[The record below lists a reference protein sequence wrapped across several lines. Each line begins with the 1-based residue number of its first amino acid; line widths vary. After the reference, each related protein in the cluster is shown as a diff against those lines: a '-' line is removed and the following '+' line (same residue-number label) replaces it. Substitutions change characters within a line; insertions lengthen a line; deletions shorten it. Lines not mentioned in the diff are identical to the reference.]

1 VSAVADRELPL
12 RANAVGFFGVL
23 AQSISDVAPSASVAL
38 LVPIVFVIAGAGAWL
53 SWLIVTGVMLCVAF
67 CCAEFTK
74 RHATTGGLVGI
85 VAGTRFKTTAL
96 AVSGCVLAFVLWTS
110 SINVLGTGLLFE
122 DWLAALGV
130 ARSRGLLVA
139 LVVLALALGFYISYR
154 DIRISAIVML
164 AIEAFT
170 LTALAILMI
179 VILAE
184 NKHGNVFDS
193 SQLALKGVSLHRVLL
208 GSATAIFAVESFEC
222 SATLGQESRRAL
234 RIIPRSLFTSILL
247 TGGIFTTASYVMT
260 LGFEQTKASL
270 ATSTDPLSDLS
281 TLYGVSW
288 LRYVLLFGVAFSFFA
303 CLVAFTNWGARS
315 IFTLA
320 RDGMLPKYFARV
332 NRKTQTPARAV
343 AALAALALVSIVT
356 LVLLGGGTLRVWGY
370 MATAGALMYITAYL
384 LAMLALGAYGL
395 ETLKNVFMVIAA
407 AIAVPT
413 FAYVIYNALDP
424 APAYPLNLWTWI
436 GVGISGMALLIAC
449 VLRMTGAPVM
459 GTLGRSVQE
468 DTLLAAA
475 DEANDD
481 FSENGVDRSA
491 ASRRP

>member
-1 VSAVADRELPL
+1 MTTPHEHRPAQLRQVSCTCG
-12 RANAVGFFGVL
+12 ANAVGFFGVL
-23 AQSISDVAPSASVAL
+23 AQSISDVGPSASVAL

-193 SQLALKGVSLHRVLL
+193 SQLAVKGCFTSP
-208 GSATAIFAVESFEC
+208 C
-222 SATLGQESRRAL
+222 SARKRN
-234 RIIPRSLFTSILL
+234 R
-247 TGGIFTTASYVMT
+247 
-260 LGFEQTKASL
+260 
-270 ATSTDPLSDLS
+270 DLCS
-281 TLYGVSW
+281 
-288 LRYVLLFGVAFSFFA
+288 
-303 CLVAFTNWGARS
+303 
-315 IFTLA
+315 
-320 RDGMLPKYFARV
+320 
-332 NRKTQTPARAV
+332 
-343 AALAALALVSIVT
+343 
-356 LVLLGGGTLRVWGY
+356 
-370 MATAGALMYITAYL
+370 
-384 LAMLALGAYGL
+384 
-395 ETLKNVFMVIAA
+395 
-407 AIAVPT
+407 
-413 FAYVIYNALDP
+413 
-424 APAYPLNLWTWI
+424 
-436 GVGISGMALLIAC
+436 
-449 VLRMTGAPVM
+449 
-459 GTLGRSVQE
+459 
-468 DTLLAAA
+468 
-475 DEANDD
+475 
-481 FSENGVDRSA
+481 
-491 ASRRP
+491 